1 MTLQETI
8 NEVFAK
14 HDAECLLLTKQRDE
28 ARQENKDLLWMLDK
42 RRSSPDCS
50 DLNHEPKHQ
59 KHGDICPVLAK
70 YNKLAQKYGV

>member
-42 RRSSPDCS
+42 RRSSPDCN
-50 DLNHEPKHQ
+50 DLNHDRKHQ
-59 KHGDICPVLAK
+59 NHGDICPVLAK

>member
-28 ARQENKDLLWMLDK
+28 ARREACEYATCTHPTVGNSPRALALDK
-42 RRSSPDCS
+42 GWDCYK
-50 DLNHEPKHQ
+50 DETQ
-59 KHGDICPVLAK
+59 
-70 YNKLAQKYGV
+70 